1 MSLSHKGGGASVPGW
16 LGRGWDHGVATGS
29 RRDRRASDG
38 LPCGRRMVHFSD
50 GVFCG
55 IAPDVVQDQ
64 WPACVGGRML

>member
-1 MSLSHKGGGASVPGW
+1 MDGGVVLREIRSLSNANQWSAVVKVLTGDRRP
-16 LGRGWDHGVATGS
+16 ATGS

-55 IAPDVVQDQ
+55 IGPDVAED
-64 WPACVGGRML
+64 